1 MYFYFVRHGTTINNQ
16 NHTFNGGGV
25 DPVLTG
31 FGQAETQKLG
41 HYLQEVHFDAC
52 FSSPLKRA
60 YETAQLVLK
69 ENKQAQPAI
78 KILPALTEM
87 DLGDWDGVSIT
98 QLNGAPQIENYFHKP
113 DLFDGHSLHA
123 ESYHDLQRRGYQALE
138 QIIKSASGKKNVLIA
153 SHGLLLTTLL
163 KSLNGTDLR
172 DIRKDCLVATSSVT
186 IFKSK
191 DGTEFKLK
199 DWALKPAE

>member
-31 FGQAETQKLG
+31 FGQAEAQKLG
-41 HYLQEVHFDAC
+41 HYLQEVHF
-52 FSSPLKRA
+52 
-60 YETAQLVLK
+60 VLK
-69 ENKQAQPAI
+69 ENKQARPAI

-172 DIRKDCLVATSSVT
+172 DIRKDGLVATSSVT
-186 IFKSK
+186 IFESK